1 MSLVRFFLALA
12 MLVVAPVFTL
22 TGCIPQGG
30 DVRTIQRPVPAA
42 TPALTPIQADVP
54 QVTGSPSAPLTQGC
68 NETSEPAIP
77 ELRACCKE
85 RNWGKA
91 CDGGCWAAG
100 VGEKLRKMCSDSKAP
115 SGDCANSP
123 EKSKKTEWCSFHYN
137 RRYCGISDS
146 EWIATCKTAAAAT
159 AAEPASKPSDCGQS
173 PEKSKTREWCDF
185 HYNRR
190 YCGVSDAD
198 WVQTCTPAPTPKP
211 TSTGANPPAAT
222 PKASPAGT
230 PAKSTGVCKTT
241 QNRGFPFP
249 PCPKRTTAKLCEEG
263 QEGNENGRF
272 CVWSEN

>member
-12 MLVVAPVFTL
+12 MLVLAPVFIL

-68 NETSEPAIP
+68 NESSEPAIP

-123 EKSKKTEWCSFHYN
+123 EKSKKTEWCAFHYN

-146 EWIATCKTAAAAT
+146 EWLATCKTAAAAT
-159 AAEPASKPSDCGQS
+159 SAEPVSKPSDCGQS
-173 PEKSKTREWCDF
+173 PEKARL
-185 HYNRR
+185 
-190 YCGVSDAD
+190 A
-198 WVQTCTPAPTPKP
+198 
-211 TSTGANPPAAT
+211 
-222 PKASPAGT
+222 
-230 PAKSTGVCKTT
+230 TGVTFTT
-241 QNRGFPFP
+241 IADTAVSRMLTGFKPVHLHP
-249 PCPKRTTAKLCEEG
+249 RPNQPVRAQIPL
-263 QEGNENGRF
+263 QQLQRPLLQ
-272 CVWSEN
+272 VLQ